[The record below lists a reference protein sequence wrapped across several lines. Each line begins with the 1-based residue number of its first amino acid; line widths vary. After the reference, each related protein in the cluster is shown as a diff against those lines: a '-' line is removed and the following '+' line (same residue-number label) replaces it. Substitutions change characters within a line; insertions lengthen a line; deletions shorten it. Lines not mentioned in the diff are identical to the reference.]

1 MAVIGVIVCP
11 ITSGDTA
18 LRAARLMV
26 EDDRGLSRESR
37 RISFVITLVMIV
49 FIIVLCLVDF
59 SVLWN
64 YFSWLNQTLATIV
77 LWTATAFILKV
88 LKKRWYSIVTLLPAM
103 FMTVIVTS
111 FILHSKLGPG
121 LDYNLSLIVG
131 VLVAVCAFVVYLKAV
146 VSAKDA

>member
-1 MAVIGVIVCP
+1 MTVIGVIVCP

-88 LKKRWYSIVTLLPAM
+88 LKKKWYSIVTMLPAM

-131 VLVAVCAFVVYLKAV
+131 SWSR
-146 VSAKDA
+146 SARSSFT